1 MELKFWKTWTQ
12 FVKAYKGVSTYCGT
26 SNFGK
31 YVEGRKRTVT
41 LIVSKEERIVVIKQN
56 LFHRKTILN

>member
-1 MELKFWKTWTQ
+1 M
-12 FVKAYKGVSTYCGT
+12 KAYKGVNTYCGT